1 MIARRKR
8 VADCSFSLEGKMAS
22 GFDKKADDWNIAAHV
37 MLRKTPESLSGVA
50 FKFGSP
56 SIRVAAQVSLLGRIS
71 GSNIPTSED
80 YARFVAV
87 SLRNFTSKPFSIHD
101 LQGLRG
107 NVELTAE
114 SMFPIALQKGSTL
127 LFFNAEIDMT
137 GDPHQFVIS
146 GQWIIR
152 KVLNYSQTWT

>member
-1 MIARRKR
+1 
-8 VADCSFSLEGKMAS
+8 MAS

-37 MLRKTPESLSGVA
+37 MLKKTPEGLSGVA

-56 SIRVAAQVSLLGRIS
+56 SIQVAAQVSLLGRIS

-107 NVELTAE
+107 SVELTAAPDVA
-114 SMFPIALQKGSTL
+114 MFPIALQKGSTR

-137 GDPHQFVIS
+137 GDPHRFVIS

-152 KVLNYSQTWT
+152 KVLNYSQTWN